1 MRVLYFTRADSVH
14 DQRFMAALAESGHEA
29 YVLRLYQGDYKTP
42 QGVTPLDWKGIK
54 GPLRLWQIPVLVARL
69 KKILEELKP
78 DLVHAGPL
86 HDLAYLVA
94 KSGYKPLLSM
104 SWGFDL
110 MRDVN
115 VDAGMASRAR
125 FALAHSAA
133 LITDARCSADK
144 AVELGFD
151 PARICIFPWGVDIE
165 KFSPQAVVAAGKRW
179 REAQNLQENTVLLCL
194 RAMEANY
201 GVDVFAKAFVLAA
214 KKAPDLRLLLLGD
227 GSQREAIQALF
238 DEAGVSDKVFF
249 GGRVPNAELGLY
261 YGAADIYVT
270 PSHVDGSS
278 VSLMEAM
285 ACGLPSLVS
294 DIPANLEW
302 VRDGETGWVF
312 PDNDSDRL
320 AAILLKLKESDWRV
334 MGYKARLVAQEK
346 ANWQEN
352 KMKLLDCY
360 AFVDQKKNEVACV

>member
-1 MRVLYFTRADSVH
+1 MRILYFTRSDSVH
-14 DQRFMAALAESGHEA
+14 DQRFMAALAESEHEA
-29 YVLRLYQGDYKTP
+29 YVLRLYDGEFKTP
-42 QGVTPLDWKGIK
+42 NGVTPLDWKGIK
-54 GPLRLWQIPVLVARL
+54 GPLRLWQIPVLVRRL
-69 KKILEELKP
+69 KKLLEALKP

-86 HDLAYLVA
+86 HDLSYLVA
-94 KSGYKPLLSM
+94 KTGFKPLLSM

-110 MRDVN
+110 MRDVHMD
-115 VDAGMASRAR
+115 VGMASRAR
-125 FALAHSAA
+125 FALAHSTA
-133 LITDARCSADK
+133 LITDAQCSAEK
-144 AVELGFD
+144 AVDLGFEPD
-151 PARICIFPWGVDIE
+151 RICIFPWGVDIE

-179 REAQNLQENTVLLCL
+179 REAQNLQDKTVLLCL
-194 RAMEANY
+194 RTMEPVY
-201 GVDVFAKAFVLAA
+201 GVDVLAKAFALAA
-214 KKAPDLRLLLLGD
+214 SKAPDLRLLLLGD
-227 GSQREAIQALF
+227 GSQRPYIEGLF
-238 DEAGVSDKVFF
+238 NQAGVSDKVFF

-302 VRDGETGWVF
+302 VRDGLNGWVF
-312 PDNDSDRL
+312 PDNDPESL
-320 AAILLKLKESDWRV
+320 ADILLKLKEADWRE
-334 MGYKARLVAQEK
+334 MGHQARLIAQEK

-360 AFVDQKKNEVACV
+360 RYVDQKRKEVGHA

>member
-1 MRVLYFTRADSVH
+1 MRILYFTRSDSVH
-14 DQRFMAALAESGHEA
+14 DQRFMAALAESEHEA
-29 YVLRLYQGDYKTP
+29 FVIRLYEGEFKTP
-42 QGVTPLDWKGIK
+42 EGVTPIPWKSIK
-54 GPLRLWQIPVLVARL
+54 GPLRLWQIPVLVRRL
-69 KKILEELKP
+69 KKLLDALKP

-94 KSGYKPLLSM
+94 KTGFKPLLSM

-115 VDAGMASRAR
+115 VDEGMASRAR

-133 LITDARCSADK
+133 LITDAQCSADK

-151 PARICIFPWGVDIE
+151 PNRICIFPWGVDIE

-179 REAQNLQENTVLLCL
+179 REAQNLQDKIVLLCL
-194 RAMEANY
+194 RAMEPNY
-201 GVDVFAKAFVLAA
+201 GVDVLAKAFALAA
-214 KKAPDLRLLLLGD
+214 LRAPDLRLLLLGD
-227 GSQREAIQALF
+227 GSQRKSIEKIF
-238 DEAGVSDKVFF
+238 DDAGVSDRVFF

-302 VRDGETGWVF
+302 VRDGENGWVF
-312 PDNDSDRL
+312 PDNDSERL
-320 AAILLKLKESDWRV
+320 AETLLKLKEADWRE
-334 MGYKARLVAQEK
+334 MGHQARLMAQEK
-346 ANWQEN
+346 ANWHKN

-360 AFVDQKKNEVACV
+360 RYVDQKRKEVTHA